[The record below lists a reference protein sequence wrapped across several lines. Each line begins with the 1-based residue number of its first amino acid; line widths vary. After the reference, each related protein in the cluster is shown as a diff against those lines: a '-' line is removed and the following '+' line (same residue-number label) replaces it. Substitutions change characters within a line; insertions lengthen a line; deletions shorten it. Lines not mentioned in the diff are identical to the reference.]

1 MNKEENRS
9 YYLGLDIMR
18 AVAAILIVVYHY
30 DIHRIEGISNI
41 TKVFFGTLW
50 SMVDLFFVLSG
61 FLIASGWFKEIKNK
75 GHASFKDF
83 YIKRFFRILPL
94 YYAVVAFYWIK
105 NVIIMKRM
113 NYNPLNF
120 IFFIQN
126 YIGDMGNFS
135 VSWSLAVE
143 EHFYLLFPITSI
155 ILIKIIK
162 KKNTILVWPLF
173 ILIIT
178 ILRYIKAQELYP
190 LMQEMSAKEAH
201 DLFESRIYIPTHL
214 RLDGLLYGIFL
225 ASLRVFR
232 EDLWNRL
239 KEYKSLLYLVGIT
252 SLISSFWFSEHRYEI
267 LQMSFSFTLM
277 ALSFS
282 ILLIPLF
289 HENFDMTKISS
300 KVTAHIATLSYPIY
314 LLHYPSFYLIDV
326 MFHFLGIKNEQ
337 GYFNFFFTM
346 IFIYAISFLANYLI
360 EEPMLKLR
368 KKILTSPTKRQS

>member
-18 AVAAILIVVYHY
+18 AIAAILIVVYHY
-30 DIHRIEGISNI
+30 DVHRIEGVSKF
-41 TKVFFGTLW
+41 TEVFFGTLW

-61 FLIASGWFKEIKNK
+61 FLIASGWFKEIEKK
-75 GHASFKDF
+75 GQPSFKDF

-94 YYAVVAFYWIK
+94 YYAVIAFYWIK
-105 NVIIMKRM
+105 NVIIMKRVD
-113 NYNPLNF
+113 YNPWNL
-120 IFFIQN
+120 ILFIQN

-155 ILIKIIK
+155 ILLKFIK
-162 KKNTILVWPLF
+162 KKNIIFIWPLF
-173 ILIIT
+173 ILLIT
-178 ILRYIKAQELYP
+178 ILRYLKAEELYP
-190 LMQEMSAKEAH
+190 LMQKMSTKEAH
-201 DLFESRIYIPTHL
+201 DLFENEIYIPTHL

-232 EDLWNRL
+232 EDLWNKL
-239 KEYKSLLYLVGIT
+239 KEYKSLLYFVGCT
-252 SLISSFWFSEHRYEI
+252 SLISAFWFSEHRYEV

-282 ILLIPLF
+282 TLLIPLF
-289 HENFDMTKISS
+289 HETFDMTKTSS
-300 KVTAHIATLSYPIY
+300 QITAHIAKLSYPIY

-326 MFHFLGIKNEQ
+326 IFHFLGIKNEQ
-337 GYFNFFFTM
+337 GYLNFIFTM
-346 IFIYAISFLANYLI
+346 IFIYVLSFLANFII
-360 EEPMLKLR
+360 EEPMLRLR
-368 KKILTSPTKRQS
+368 KKFLTSSTRKQS